1 MDHPFLV
8 TCKFGESAGV
18 LANIRSTMDLIA
30 AVAEWSALLGSD
42 NVLDAVDA
50 QRVYGLDT
58 SGMHRRIAGAL
69 KIRAPGEVTQ
79 VMQVASR
86 HQVPVYPIST
96 GHNWGYGTALP
107 TVDGCVILDLS
118 ALQRIVH
125 FDAELG
131 VVTVEPGVTQGML
144 ANFLDAGA
152 HPYMVPVTGAG
163 PHCSLLAN
171 ALERGYGITPHG
183 DHFGAVTD
191 VEAVLADGT
200 THRSL
205 LRDLAGEDL
214 ARLFKWGFGPY
225 TTGLF
230 SQGAFGIVTKM
241 SIVLARRPPSIK
253 VCLFS
258 LRTDDLVQPAV
269 QRVRQILS
277 MLPGTVGAVN
287 LMNRHRVL
295 AMAAPYPREGIGAD
309 GLLRDELL
317 RQMGQEYQVQA
328 WTGFATLYGS
338 ARMVRAAQREIRQA
352 LRGVGSRV
360 WFVDPSRA
368 SLLARIA
375 SWLPGEGGHRLAR
388 TARTLEQAL
397 ELVAGRPNETT
408 LPLAYWLN
416 RRPAPEGSRD
426 PARDGCGLIWF
437 APLVPMR
444 PPRVRVYLELLQSV
458 MRQHGFEPL
467 ITLTSL
473 NDRLFDSSVPLL
485 FDRDD
490 VSSVERAHR
499 CHRELLS
506 ECAAEG
512 FFPYRLGVPGFD
524 ALRGSS
530 GLDAGQ
536 VPNLHVRLRTALDP
550 HDILAPG
557 RYTAVAPP

>member
-1 MDHPFLV
+1 MNLD
-8 TCKFGESAGV
+8 
-18 LANIRSTMDLIA
+18 A
-30 AVAEWSALLGSD
+30 ACAEWSALLGD
-42 NVLDAVDA
+42 AHVLREAEA
-50 QRVYGLDT
+50 QRDYGSDT
-58 SGMHRRIAGAL
+58 GGTIRRIVGAL
-69 KIRAPGEVTQ
+69 RPKRAAQIAALVRI
-79 VMQVASR
+79 ANKLR
-86 HQVPVYPIST
+86 VPIHPVST
-96 GHNWGYGTALP
+96 GRNWGYGTALP
-107 TVDGCVILDLS
+107 ARDGCVVVDLS
-118 ALQRIVH
+118 ALRDITH

-144 ANFLDAGA
+144 ASFLDAGS

-163 PHCSLLAN
+163 PNCSLLAN
-171 ALERGYGITPHG
+171 ALERGYGITPHA

-191 VEAVLADGT
+191 IEAVLADGT

-214 ARLFKWGFGPY
+214 ARLFKWGLGPQ

-230 SQGAFGIVTKM
+230 AQGAFGIVTKI

-258 LRTDDLVQPAV
+258 LQTDDLVQPAV
-269 QRVRQILS
+269 ERVRQILS

-295 AMAAPYPREGIGAD
+295 AMAAPYPRDGVGAD
-309 GLLRDELL
+309 GLVRDELL
-317 RQMGQEYQVQA
+317 RQMGKEYQVQP
-328 WTGFATLYGS
+328 WTGFVTLYGS
-338 ARMVRAAQREIRQA
+338 TRMVRAAQREIRQS

-360 WFVDPSRA
+360 WFVDQRRA
-368 SLLARIA
+368 SLLASIA
-375 SWLPGEGGHRLAR
+375 SWLPGAAGHRLAR

-408 LPLAYWLN
+408 LPLAYWMN
-416 RRPAPEGSRD
+416 RRPAPQGSRD

-444 PPRVRVYLELLQSV
+444 PPRVRAYLDLVQSV

-490 VSSVERAHR
+490 ASSVERAHR
-499 CHRELLS
+499 CHRELLRN
-506 ECAAEG
+506 CAAEG

-524 ALRGSS
+524 ALRSGSEV
-530 GLDAGQ
+530 DAAQ
-536 VPNLHVRLRTALDP
+536 VPALHVRLRAALDP
-550 HDILAPG
+550 NDILSPG
-557 RYTAVAPP
+557 RYTAVALP